1 MPDTHSGGCDGQTAL
16 DNHCSWQGMEGAPS
30 LLPRFLHFL
39 YHGALVQEHVTMGS
53 EPPHFLA
60 IFQGQLVIFQVGP
73 ALLLWPQS
81 LHPSVHPWPLHACA
95 KHLLCRSGAQR

>member
-1 MPDTHSGGCDGQTAL
+1 MPGPHHPCPQGLQAAAHEIKAL
-16 DNHCSWQGMEGAPS
+16 KGNAEELDLQ
-30 LLPRFLHFL
+30 

-53 EPPHFLA
+53 EPPHFLT

-73 ALLLWPQS
+73 ALLLWPQP
-81 LHPSVHPWPLHACA
+81 LHSSMRPWPLHACA